1 MFSFELK
8 IFVYMA
14 LTNFKSCL
22 VVYSNVH
29 HCHFFYGSKILAD
42 MVLCVL
48 HGTFDCLLHVLL
60 FLLHMALQQG

>member
-1 MFSFELK
+1 MLSFELK

-22 VVYSNVH
+22 VVYSNIH

-42 MVLCVL
+42 M
-48 HGTFDCLLHVLL
+48 D
-60 FLLHMALQQG
+60 